1 MFGLVTALIA
11 AIASIAALVASTEP
25 RSEEQARIQQAR
37 RQLHEAGFDY
47 ERNSPEEIR
56 ALRILLEGGP
66 LSEC

>member
-1 MFGLVTALIA
+1 MFGLVTVLIA
-11 AIASIAALVASTEP
+11 AIAGIAALVASTEP
-25 RSEEQARIQQAR
+25 RSEEQARIHEAR

-47 ERNSPEEIR
+47 AEGSPEEVR